1 MEWQHNQ
8 SDNSAVIEKALES
21 TGREGIIKV
30 ISELRRLKFYDAPGS
45 IKYHSNYRGGL
56 AEHSLKVYLYA
67 MKLKR
72 EHPNQFGVVPDE
84 SITLAALLHDLCKAD
99 VYFMKADGTPG
110 KSLRSFPIGHG
121 EKSVI
126 MLLRLGLEMTE
137 EEMLAI
143 RWHMGPCTF
152 QEKSVDKE
160 NYDAARKSPAHS
172 LIDLIR
178 KADGI
183 AAHEKNESLN
193 K

>member
-1 MEWQHNQ
+1 MTQHMEWQHNQ
-8 SDNSAVIEKALES
+8 SDNCAVIEKALES

-67 MKLKR
+67 MKLKG
-72 EHPNQFGVVPDE
+72 EHPNQFGAVPDE
-84 SITLAALLHDLCKAD
+84 SI
-99 VYFMKADGTPG
+99 
-110 KSLRSFPIGHG
+110 PIGHG

-160 NYDAARKSPAHS
+160 NYDAARKSHAHS

-183 AAHEKNESLN
+183 AAHEKNEPLN